1 MLNIL
6 WSREKYMIKKAK
18 TIEEV
23 YAAFEPYPLNEKKQ
37 INDFFVD
44 TYEARGT
51 NAVKLMS
58 LALEYSNNP
67 YMKILFMGHRGSGKF
82 TELSLY
88 KCHDTSV
95 SGKLSAGRVLLYE
108 KYKYIKK
115 F

>member
-51 NAVKLMS
+51 NAVKLM
-58 LALEYSNNP
+58 
-67 YMKILFMGHRGSGKF
+67 
-82 TELSLY
+82 
-88 KCHDTSV
+88 
-95 SGKLSAGRVLLYE
+95 
-108 KYKYIKK
+108 
-115 F
+115 

>member
-1 MLNIL
+1 
-6 WSREKYMIKKAK
+6 MIKKAK

-67 YMKILFMGHRGSGKF
+67 YMLPESQILTLMKKILRNYINIGTVRRLLKN
-82 TELSLY
+82 L
-88 KCHDTSV
+88 
-95 SGKLSAGRVLLYE
+95 KLIQQRYQQVLQRNYH
-108 KYKYIKK
+108 

>member
-1 MLNIL
+1 MRIN
-6 WSREKYMIKKAK
+6 
-18 TIEEV
+18 V

-67 YMKILFMGHRGSGKF
+67 YMKILFI
-82 TELSLY
+82 
-88 KCHDTSV
+88 CHDTSV